1 MGRSMTHAKTALTQA
16 MKRKFIAKRDT
27 FFSRIADQGIA
38 LTYDDVRLTT
48 GYSSTLPDN
57 INIASRF
64 SKNVDLKMP
73 IVSAAMDTVTE
84 AEMAIEIAKLG
95 GIGVIHKNFSAQ
107 EQAAQVAKVKY
118 HLNGLIEKPICF
130 DENISIAEILAY
142 RKERGFRFHSFLIT
156 DNMGR
161 LVGILTKND
170 FDFCEDLSLKA
181 KQVMSRNVIAG
192 GAAVG
197 LREAYRMMLESKKKA
212 LPLKDKDGK
221 VAGLYTF
228 SDVKRILSG
237 DAKTYNLDKN
247 GHLRVAAAVG
257 VYDDAYERVEQLV
270 SEKID
275 LVIID
280 TAHGDSKGV
289 LETLKV
295 LKKKYD
301 VDVVVGNISEPESA
315 ERLCRAGADGLKIGQ
330 GPGSIC
336 TTRIIAGIGKPQVSA
351 IYQCAKV
358 AGKFGVPVC
367 ADGGLKFSGDIP
379 IAIGAGAH
387 SVMMGNMLAGT
398 KESPGEFRFHQG
410 VQYKVY
416 RGMGSLGAMES
427 NKGSRERYNQ
437 GKNDLVPEGMEGMVP
452 YKGPLKEVIHQYV
465 GGLRRGMG
473 YVGAG
478 NIEELRTIAQFVRI
492 TEAGK
497 AESHP
502 HDIIITREAPNYQKQ
517 L

>member
-1 MGRSMTHAKTALTQA
+1 LPDKVNVESK
-16 MKRKFIAKRDT
+16 
-27 FFSRIADQGIA
+27 FSRNVGLKIPIA
-38 LTYDDVRLTT
+38 
-48 GYSSTLPDN
+48 
-57 INIASRF
+57 
-64 SKNVDLKMP
+64 
-73 IVSAAMDTVTE
+73 SAAMDTVTE
-84 AEMAIEIAKLG
+84 AEMAIAVAKLG

-107 EQAAQVAKVKY
+107 EQASQVAKVKF

-130 DENISIAEILAY
+130 DENTSIGEILASK
-142 RKERGFRFHSFLIT
+142 KEREFNFHSFLLT
-156 DNMGR
+156 DSKHR
-161 LVGILTKND
+161 LAGLLTKND
-170 FDFCEDLSLKA
+170 FDFCEDHSLKA
-181 KQVMSRNVIAG
+181 KQIMTRKLITG
-192 GAAVG
+192 DPKIG
-197 LREAYRMMLESKKKA
+197 LREAYKIMKESKKKV
-212 LPLKDKDGK
+212 LPLIDRNGK
-221 VAGLYTF
+221 IMGLYTF
-228 SDVKRILSG
+228 SDVKRILFG
-237 DAKTYNLDKN
+237 DSKAFNVDKN
-247 GHLRVAAAVG
+247 GRLRVAAAVG
-257 VYDDAYERVEQLV
+257 VYDDAFERVEKLIN
-270 SEKID
+270 EKLD

-280 TAHGDSKGV
+280 TAHGDSLGV
-289 LETLKV
+289 IETLKM
-295 LKKKYD
+295 LKKRYD
-301 VDVVVGNISEPESA
+301 IDVMAGNISEPESA

-351 IYQCAKV
+351 IYECAKV
-358 AGKFGVPVC
+358 ASKFGVPVC

-437 GKNDLVPEGMEGMVP
+437 GKSDLVPEGMEGMVP

-473 YVGAG
+473 YIGAE
-478 NIEELRTIAQFVRI
+478 NIEDLRTIAQFARL

-502 HDIIITREAPNYQKQ
+502 HDVIITREAPNYQEKS
-517 L
+517 

>member
-1 MGRSMTHAKTALTQA
+1 MAQSKSVLTQA
-16 MKRKFIAKRDT
+16 AKRKLIAKRDA
-27 FFSRIADQGIA
+27 FFRKISDQGFA

-48 GYSSTLPDN
+48 GYSATLPDN
-57 INIASRF
+57 VNVESKFSRNVGLKIPIA
-64 SKNVDLKMP
+64 
-73 IVSAAMDTVTE
+73 SAAMDTVTE

-95 GIGVIHKNFSAQ
+95 GIGVIHKNFNPA
-107 EQAAQVAKVKY
+107 EQASQVAKVKY

-130 DENISIAEILAY
+130 DQETSIGDILSAKTAKGY
-142 RKERGFRFHSFLIT
+142 AFHSFLIT
-156 DNMGR
+156 DSSHR

-170 FDFCEDLSLKA
+170 FDFCENHSLKA
-181 KQVMSRNVIAG
+181 RQVMTKNVITG
-192 GAAVG
+192 NPGIG
-197 LREAYRMMLESKKKA
+197 LREAYRIMKESKKKV
-212 LPLKDKDGK
+212 LPLRDKDGK
-221 VAGLYTF
+221 ITGLYTF
-228 SDVKRILSG
+228 SDVKRILFGDSKTFNVDKSG
-237 DAKTYNLDKN
+237 R
-247 GHLRVAAAVG
+247 LRVAAAVG
-257 VYDDAYERVEQLV
+257 VYDDALERVEKLV
-270 SEKID
+270 SEKVD

-289 LETLKV
+289 IETLKL
-295 LKKKYD
+295 LKKRYD
-301 VDVVVGNISEPESA
+301 IDIMAGNISEPGSA

-336 TTRIIAGIGKPQVSA
+336 TTRVIAGIGKPQVSA
-351 IYQCAKV
+351 IYECAKV
-358 AGKFGVPVC
+358 ASKFGVPVC

-398 KESPGEFRFHQG
+398 KESPGDFRFHQG

-416 RGMGSLGAMES
+416 RGMGSLSAIES
-427 NKGSRERYNQ
+427 GKGSRERYNQ

-452 YKGPLKEVIHQYV
+452 YKGPLKEVIHQYI

-473 YVGAG
+473 YVGAAT
-478 NIEELRTIAQFVRI
+478 IEELRIIAQFVRM

-502 HDIIITREAPNYQKQ
+502 HDIVITREAPNYQEQ
-517 L
+517 P

>member
-1 MGRSMTHAKTALTQA
+1 MKRSKDILTQDV
-16 MKRKFIAKRDT
+16 KRKLVAQRDAFFRKIAE
-27 FFSRIADQGIA
+27 QGLA

-48 GYSSTLPDN
+48 GYSATLPDH
-57 INIASRF
+57 INVESKFSR
-64 SKNVDLKMP
+64 NVGLKMP

-95 GIGVIHKNFSAQ
+95 GIGIIHKNFNAQ
-107 EQAAQVAKVKY
+107 EQAAQVARVKY
-118 HLNGLIEKPICF
+118 HLNGFIEKPICF
-130 DENISIAEILAY
+130 DENMSIGEILAY
-142 RKERGFRFHSFLIT
+142 KKERAFNFHSFLIIKG
-156 DNMGR
+156 DR
-161 LVGILTKND
+161 HLVGVLTKND
-170 FDFCEDLSLKA
+170 FDFCEDHSLKA
-181 KQVMSRNVIAG
+181 KQVMTKKVITADPG
-192 GAAVG
+192 IG
-197 LREAYRMMLESKKKA
+197 LREAYRTMKESKKKV
-212 LPLKDKDGK
+212 LPLMDKDGK
-221 VAGLYTF
+221 VSGLYTF
-228 SDVKRILSG
+228 SDVKRILFG
-237 DAKTYNLDKN
+237 DSKPYNVDRD
-247 GHLRVAAAVG
+247 GRLRVAAAIG
-257 VYDDAYERVEQLV
+257 VYDDAFERVERLV
-270 SEKID
+270 KEKID
-275 LVIID
+275 LVVID

-289 LETLKV
+289 IETLKA

-301 VDVVVGNISEPESA
+301 IDVLAGNISEPGSA
-315 ERLCRAGADGLKIGQ
+315 ERLCLAGADGLKIGQ

-336 TTRIIAGIGKPQVSA
+336 TTRIVAGIGKPQVSA
-351 IYQCAKV
+351 IYECAKV
-358 AGKFGVPVC
+358 AAKFGVPVC

-452 YKGPLKEVIHQYV
+452 YKGPLKEVVHQYI
-465 GGLRRGMG
+465 GGLKRGMG
-473 YVGAG
+473 YVGAE

-502 HDIIITREAPNYQKQ
+502 HDIIITREAPNYQKMS
-517 L
+517 

>member
-1 MGRSMTHAKTALTQA
+1 MVKIKSALTQSVG
-16 MKRKFIAKRDT
+16 KQLIAKRDA
-27 FFSRIADQGIA
+27 FFKKIGDQGIA

-48 GYSSTLPDN
+48 GYSETLPDN
-57 INIASRF
+57 VLIESKFSRNVGLKIPIA
-64 SKNVDLKMP
+64 
-73 IVSAAMDTVTE
+73 SAAMDTVTE
-84 AEMAIEIAKLG
+84 SEMAIEMAKLG

-107 EQAAQVAKVKY
+107 EQASEVAKVKY

-130 DENISIAEILAY
+130 EENTSVGEILAY
-142 RKERGFRFHSFLIT
+142 RKEREFKFHSFLIT
-156 DNMGR
+156 NSDNR
-161 LVGILTKND
+161 IVGIITKNN
-170 FDFCEDLSLKA
+170 FDFCEDHSLKA
-181 KQVMSRNVIAG
+181 RQIMTRNLITG
-192 GAAVG
+192 KPGTG
-197 LREAYRMMLESKKKA
+197 LQEAYKIMKESQKKV
-212 LPLKDKDGK
+212 LPLVGKDGMI
-221 VAGLYTF
+221 AGLYTF
-228 SDVKRILSG
+228 TDVKRILFG
-237 DAKTYNLDKN
+237 DSKTFNVDKN
-247 GHLRVAAAVG
+247 GRLRVAAAVG
-257 VYDDAYERVEQLV
+257 VYDDAMERVEQLV
-270 SEKID
+270 REKVD

-289 LETLKV
+289 IDTLKL
-295 LKKKYD
+295 LKKRYD
-301 VDVVVGNISEPESA
+301 IDVMAGNISEPESA

-351 IYQCAKV
+351 IYECAKV
-358 AGKFGVPVC
+358 ASKFGVPVC

-398 KESPGEFRFHQG
+398 KESPGDFRFHQG

-427 NKGSRERYNQ
+427 SKGSRERYNQ

-452 YKGPLKEVIHQYV
+452 YKGPLREVLCQYV
-465 GGLRRGMG
+465 GGLKRGMG
-473 YVGAG
+473 YVGVSS
-478 NIEELRTIAQFVRI
+478 IEDLRTAAQFVRI

-502 HDIIITREAPNYQKQ
+502 HDIVITREAPNYQQ
-517 L
+517 QR

>member
-1 MGRSMTHAKTALTQA
+1 MTRSKHGPTQNL
-16 MKRKFIAKRDT
+16 KRKFIAKRDA
-27 FFSRIADQGIA
+27 FFKKISDQGIA
-38 LTYDDVRLTT
+38 LTYDDIRLTT
-48 GYSSTLPDN
+48 GYSETLPDN
-57 INIASRF
+57 INVESRL
-64 SKNVDLKMP
+64 SKNVGLKIP

-118 HLNGLIEKPICF
+118 HLNGLIEKPIYF
-130 DENISIAEILAY
+130 DENTSIGEILACK
-142 RKERGFRFHSFLIT
+142 KEKGFNFHSFLIV
-156 DNMGR
+156 DGNNR

-170 FDFCEDLSLKA
+170 FDFCEDHARKA
-181 KQVMSRNVIAG
+181 KQIMTKNVITG
-192 GAAVG
+192 TPGIG
-197 LREAYRMMLESKKKA
+197 LREAYRIMKESRKKV
-212 LPLKDKDGK
+212 LPLIGRDRRI
-221 VAGLYTF
+221 AGLYTF
-228 SDVKRILSG
+228 SDVKRILFG
-237 DAKTYNLDKN
+237 DSKTFNVDKD
-247 GHLRVAAAVG
+247 GRLRVAAAVG
-257 VYDDAYERVEQLV
+257 VYDDAFERVEKLI
-270 SEKID
+270 SEKVD
-275 LVIID
+275 LVIVD

-289 LETLKV
+289 IETLRQ
-295 LKKKYD
+295 LKKRYD
-301 VDVVVGNISEPESA
+301 IDVMAGNISEPESA
-315 ERLCRAGADGLKIGQ
+315 ERLCRAGADGLKVGQ

-351 IYQCAKV
+351 IYECAKV
-358 AGKFGVPVC
+358 ASKFGVPVC

-416 RGMGSLGAMES
+416 RGMGSLGAMEN

-452 YKGPLKEVIHQYV
+452 YKGPLREVIYQYL

-473 YVGAG
+473 YVGAED
-478 NIEELRTIAQFVRI
+478 IEELRTIAQFVMI

-502 HDIIITREAPNYQKQ
+502 HDIIITREAPNYQERA
-517 L
+517 

>member
-1 MGRSMTHAKTALTQA
+1 MDQSKGILTQDV
-16 MKRKFIAKRDT
+16 KRKLIAKRDG
-27 FFSRIADQGIA
+27 FFRKIGNQGIA

-48 GYSSTLPDN
+48 GYSEVLPDN
-57 INIASRF
+57 INVESKF
-64 SKNVDLKMP
+64 SKNVGLKIP

-95 GIGVIHKNFSAQ
+95 GIGIIHKNLSAQ
-107 EQAAQVAKVKY
+107 EQAAQVARVKY
-118 HLNGLIEKPICF
+118 HLNGFIDKPICF
-130 DENISIAEILAY
+130 EENVSIGEILAY
-142 RKERGFRFHSFLIT
+142 KKEREFNFHSFLII
-156 DNMGR
+156 DSNHH
-161 LVGILTKND
+161 LVGVLTKND
-170 FDFCEDLSLKA
+170 FDFCEDHSLKA
-181 KQVMSRNVIAG
+181 KQVMTKKLITADPG
-192 GAAVG
+192 TG
-197 LREAYRMMLESKKKA
+197 LREAYRLMKEGKKKA
-212 LPLKDKDGK
+212 LPLVDKDGK

-228 SDVKRILSG
+228 SDVKRILFG
-237 DAKTYNLDKN
+237 DSKSFNIDRD
-247 GHLRVAAAVG
+247 GRLRVGAAIG
-257 VYDDAYERVEQLV
+257 VYDDAFERVEKLV
-270 SEKID
+270 SEKVD

-289 LETLKV
+289 LETLKL
-295 LKKKYD
+295 LKKRYD
-301 VDVVVGNISEPESA
+301 IDVLAGNISEPESA
-315 ERLCRAGADGLKIGQ
+315 QRLCRAGADGLKVGQ

-351 IYQCAKV
+351 IYECSKV
-358 AGKFGVPVC
+358 AAKFGVPVC

-452 YKGPLKEVIHQYV
+452 YKGPLREVIHQYI

-517 L
+517 V

>member
-1 MGRSMTHAKTALTQA
+1 MTRSKSFSTPNL
-16 MKRKFIAKRDT
+16 KRELIAKRDA
-27 FFSRIADQGIA
+27 FFKKISDQGIA

-48 GYSSTLPDN
+48 GYSAILPDN
-57 INIASRF
+57 IDVESRF
-64 SKNVDLKMP
+64 SKNVGLKIP

-84 AEMAIEIAKLG
+84 AEMAISIAKLG

-107 EQAAQVAKVKY
+107 EQADQVAKVKY

-130 DENISIAEILAY
+130 DENTSIGEILAY
-142 RKERGFRFHSFLIT
+142 KKEKEFNFHSFLII
-156 DNMGR
+156 DARHR

-170 FDFCEDLSLKA
+170 FDFCEDYALKA
-181 KQVMSRNVIAG
+181 KQIMTKKVITG
-192 GAAVG
+192 NPGVG
-197 LREAYRMMLESKKKA
+197 LREAYRIMKESRKKV
-212 LPLKDKDGK
+212 LPLIDKDGK
-221 VAGLYTF
+221 IAGLYTF
-228 SDVKRILSG
+228 SDVKRVLLG
-237 DAKTYNLDKN
+237 DSKTFNVDKD
-247 GHLRVAAAVG
+247 GRLRVAAAVG
-257 VYDDAYERVEQLV
+257 VYDDAFERVEKLV
-270 SEKID
+270 SEKVD
-275 LVIID
+275 LVIVD

-289 LETLKV
+289 IETLKL
-295 LKKKYD
+295 LKKRYD
-301 VDVVVGNISEPESA
+301 IDVMAGNISEPESA
-315 ERLCRAGADGLKIGQ
+315 QRLCRAGADGLKVGQ

-351 IYQCAKV
+351 IYECAKV
-358 AGKFGVPVC
+358 AAKFGVPVC

-452 YKGPLKEVIHQYV
+452 YKGPLKEVVYQYL

-473 YVGAG
+473 YVGAE

-502 HDIIITREAPNYQKQ
+502 HDIVITREAPNYQEQ
-517 L
+517 P

>member
-1 MGRSMTHAKTALTQA
+1 MTKDTIKKL
-16 MKRKFIAKRDT
+16 IAKRDA
-27 FFSRIADQGIA
+27 FFKKISGQGIA

-48 GYSSTLPDN
+48 GYSAILPDN
-57 INIASRF
+57 IDVASKFSRNVGLKIPIA
-64 SKNVDLKMP
+64 
-73 IVSAAMDTVTE
+73 SAAMDTVTE
-84 AEMAIEIAKLG
+84 AGMAIEIAKLG
-95 GIGVIHKNFSAQ
+95 GIGVIHKNFTVQ

-130 DENISIAEILAY
+130 DENTSIGEILTY
-142 RKERGFRFHSFLIT
+142 RKEREFDFHSFPII
-156 DNMGR
+156 DSRHR
-161 LVGILTKND
+161 LAGILTKND

-181 KQVMSRNVIAG
+181 KQIMTKKVIT
-192 GAAVG
+192 AVPGTG
-197 LREAYRMMLESKKKA
+197 LREAYRIMKESRKKV
-212 LPLKDKDGK
+212 LPLIDKEGK

-228 SDVKRILSG
+228 SDVKRILFG
-237 DAKTYNLDKN
+237 DSKTFNVDRD
-247 GHLRVAAAVG
+247 GRLRVAAAVG
-257 VYDDAYERVEQLV
+257 VYDDALERVEQLI
-270 SEKID
+270 SEKVD

-289 LETLKV
+289 VETLKL
-295 LKKKYD
+295 LKKRYD
-301 VDVVVGNISEPESA
+301 IDVLAGNISEPESA
-315 ERLCRAGADGLKIGQ
+315 ERLCRAGADGLKVGQ

-336 TTRIIAGIGKPQVSA
+336 TTRIVAGIGKPQVSA
-351 IYQCAKV
+351 IYECAKV
-358 AGKFGVPVC
+358 ASKFGVPVC
-367 ADGGLKFSGDIP
+367 ADGGLRFSGDIP

-452 YKGPLKEVIHQYV
+452 YKGPLKEVIHQYI

-473 YVGAG
+473 YVGAED
-478 NIEELRTIAQFVRI
+478 IEALRAIAQFVRI

-502 HDIIITREAPNYQKQ
+502 HDIIITREAPNYQEQ
-517 L
+517 P

>member
-1 MGRSMTHAKTALTQA
+1 MKQSKSVLTQES
-16 MKRKFIAKRDT
+16 KRKLIAKRDA
-27 FFSRIADQGIA
+27 FFRKVSDQGIA

-48 GYSSTLPDN
+48 GYSAIMPDN
-57 INIASRF
+57 INIESKF
-64 SKNVDLKMP
+64 SKNVGLKMP

-84 AEMAIEIAKLG
+84 AEMAIEIAKIG
-95 GIGVIHKNFSAQ
+95 GIGVIHKNFTAE
-107 EQAAQVAKVKY
+107 EQVAQVAKVKY

-130 DENISIAEILAY
+130 NENDTIKDILEN

-156 DNMGR
+156 DSQQR
-161 LVGILTKND
+161 LVGIMTKND

-181 KQVMSRNVIAG
+181 SQVMSRNVITG
-192 GAAVG
+192 NSGVG
-197 LREAYRMMLESKKKA
+197 LREAHRIMQESKKKA
-212 LPLKDKDGK
+212 LPLIDKDGK

-237 DAKTYNLDKN
+237 DSKTFNLDKN

-257 VYDDAYERVEQLV
+257 VYDDAFERVEQLI

-289 LETLKV
+289 LETLKA

-301 VDVVVGNISEPESA
+301 IDVLVGNISEPESA

-351 IYQCAKV
+351 IYECAKV
-358 AGKFGVPVC
+358 AAKFGVPVC
-367 ADGGLKFSGDIP
+367 ADGGLKYSGDIP

-452 YKGPLKEVIHQYV
+452 YKGPLREVIHQYI

>member
-1 MGRSMTHAKTALTQA
+1 MTQSKSLLTKSIKQ
-16 MKRKFIAKRDT
+16 KLTAKRDL
-27 FFSRIADQGIA
+27 FFKKIGDQGIA

-48 GYSSTLPDN
+48 GYSAVMPDG
-57 INIASRF
+57 INIESKF
-64 SKNVDLKMP
+64 SKNVGLKIP

-130 DENISIAEILAY
+130 DENISIGEILAC
-142 RKERGFRFHSFLIT
+142 RKEKEFSFHSFLII
-156 DNMGR
+156 DKEHR
-161 LVGILTKND
+161 LAGILTKND

-181 KQVMSRNVIAG
+181 KQVMTKGVITG
-192 GAAVG
+192 HPGVG
-197 LREAYRMMLESKKKA
+197 LREAYRVMKESKKKA
-212 LPLKDKDGK
+212 IPLVDKDGK

-237 DAKTYNLDKN
+237 DSKSFNVDKN
-247 GHLRVAAAVG
+247 GRLRVAAAVG
-257 VYDDAYERVEQLV
+257 VYDDAFERVEKLV

-275 LVIID
+275 LVVID

-289 LETLKV
+289 VETLKA
-295 LKKKYD
+295 LKKRYD
-301 VDVVVGNISEPESA
+301 VDVLVGNISEPESA

-351 IYQCAKV
+351 IYECAKV
-358 AGKFGVPVC
+358 AEKFGVPVC
-367 ADGGLKFSGDIP
+367 ADGGLKYSGDIP
-379 IAIGAGAH
+379 IAIGAGAC

-416 RGMGSLGAMES
+416 RGMGSLGAMER

-452 YKGPLKEVIHQYV
+452 YKGPLKEVVCQYI

-473 YVGAG
+473 YVGAE
-478 NIEELRTIAQFVRI
+478 NIEDLRSIAQFVRI

-502 HDIIITREAPNYQKQ
+502 HDIVITREAPNYRERV
-517 L
+517 

>member
-1 MGRSMTHAKTALTQA
+1 MKQSKDVLTQEA
-16 MKRKFIAKRDT
+16 RRKLAAKRDA
-27 FFSRIADQGIA
+27 FFKRIGDQGIA
-38 LTYDDVRLTT
+38 LTYGDVRLTT
-48 GYSSTLPDN
+48 GYSAMLPDN
-57 INIASRF
+57 VSIESKF
-64 SKNVDLKMP
+64 SKNVGLKIP
-73 IVSAAMDTVTE
+73 IASAAMDTVTE

-95 GIGVIHKNFSAQ
+95 GIGVIHKNFTVQ
-107 EQAAQVAKVKY
+107 EQASQVAKVKF

-130 DENISIAEILAY
+130 DQETPIGEILD
-142 RKERGFRFHSFLIT
+142 RKQERAFNFHSFPIV
-156 DNMGR
+156 DGEHR

-170 FDFCEDLSLKA
+170 FDFCEDHSLKA
-181 KQVMSRNVIAG
+181 RQVMTRNVIS
-192 GAAVG
+192 GAPGIG
-197 LREAYRMMLESKKKA
+197 LREAYRIMRESKKKV
-212 LPLKDKDGK
+212 LPLIGKDGRI
-221 VAGLYTF
+221 AGLYTF
-228 SDVKRILSG
+228 SDVKRILFGDSKTFNVDASG
-237 DAKTYNLDKN
+237 R
-247 GHLRVAAAVG
+247 LRVAAAVG
-257 VYDDAYERVEQLV
+257 VYDDAFERVEKLI

-289 LETLKV
+289 VETLKI

-301 VDVVVGNISEPESA
+301 IDIVAGNISEPESA

-351 IYQCAKV
+351 IYECAKV
-358 AGKFGVPVC
+358 ASKFGVPVC
-367 ADGGLKFSGDIP
+367 ADGGLKYSGDIP

-427 NKGSRERYNQ
+427 HKGSRERYNQ

-452 YKGPLKEVIHQYV
+452 YKGPLKEVIVQYI

-473 YVGAG
+473 YVGAST
-478 NIEELRTIAQFVRI
+478 IEELRAIAQFVRI

-502 HDIIITREAPNYQKQ
+502 HDIVITREAPNYQEKP
-517 L
+517 

>member
-1 MGRSMTHAKTALTQA
+1 MKQSKGILTQDI
-16 MKRKFIAKRDT
+16 KRKLVARRDV
-27 FFSRIADQGIA
+27 FFRRVHDQGIA

-48 GYSSTLPDN
+48 GYSSILPDN
-57 INIASRF
+57 IDIGSMF
-64 SKNVDLKMP
+64 SKNVGLKMP

-95 GIGVIHKNFSAQ
+95 GIGVIHKNFTPQ
-107 EQAAQVAKVKY
+107 EQAAQIAKVKY
-118 HLNGLIEKPICF
+118 HLNGFIEKPICF
-130 DENISIAEILAY
+130 DENVSIGDILAH

-156 DNMGR
+156 DSAQR

-181 KQVMSRNVIAG
+181 KQVMSCNVITG
-192 GAAVG
+192 NSGVG
-197 LREAYRMMLESKKKA
+197 LREAHRIMREKKKKA
-212 LPLKDKDGK
+212 LPLVDKDGK

-237 DAKTYNLDKN
+237 DSKTFNLDKD

-257 VYDDAYERVEQLV
+257 VYDDAFERVEQLAG
-270 SEKID
+270 EKVD
-275 LVIID
+275 LVVID
-280 TAHGDSKGV
+280 TAHGDSRGV
-289 LETLKV
+289 LETLKA

-301 VDVVVGNISEPESA
+301 IDVVVGNISEPESA
-315 ERLCRAGADGLKIGQ
+315 ERLCRAGADGLKVGQ

-351 IYQCAKV
+351 IYECARV
-358 AGKFGVPVC
+358 ASKFGVPVC
-367 ADGGLKFSGDIP
+367 ADGGLKYSGDIP

-387 SVMMGNMLAGT
+387 AVMMGNMLAGT

-478 NIEELRTIAQFVRI
+478 NIEALRTIAQFVRI

-502 HDIIITREAPNYQKQ
+502 HDIVITREAPNYQKQ
-517 L
+517 S

>member
-1 MGRSMTHAKTALTQA
+1 MTQSKSLLTKSFKQKLA
-16 MKRKFIAKRDT
+16 AKRDL
-27 FFSRIADQGIA
+27 FFKKISNQGIA

-48 GYSSTLPDN
+48 GYAAVLPDG
-57 INIASRF
+57 INIESKF
-64 SKNVDLKMP
+64 SKNVGLKIP
-73 IVSAAMDTVTE
+73 IASAAMDTVTE

-95 GIGVIHKNFSAQ
+95 GIGVIHKNFTAQ
-107 EQAAQVAKVKY
+107 DQAIQVAKVKY

-130 DENISIAEILAY
+130 DENISIGEILVH
-142 RKERGFRFHSFLIT
+142 RKERGFNFHSFLVT
-156 DNMGR
+156 DSHHG

-181 KQVMSRNVIAG
+181 KQVMTKNVITG
-192 GAAVG
+192 NPGIG
-197 LREAYRMMLESKKKA
+197 LREAYRIMKENKKKA
-212 LPLKDKDGK
+212 IPLIDKDGK

-237 DAKTYNLDKN
+237 DSKSFNVDKN
-247 GHLRVAAAVG
+247 GRLRVAAAIG
-257 VYDDAYERVEQLV
+257 VYDDAFERVEKLV
-270 SEKID
+270 AEKID

-289 LETLKV
+289 IETLKV
-295 LKKKYD
+295 LKKRYD
-301 VDVVVGNISEPESA
+301 IDVVVGNISEPESA

-351 IYQCAKV
+351 IYECAKV
-358 AGKFGVPVC
+358 AAKFGVPVC

-452 YKGPLKEVIHQYV
+452 YKGPLKEVLYQYI

-473 YVGAG
+473 YVGAE
-478 NIEELRTIAQFVRI
+478 NIEDLRSIAQFVRI

-502 HDIIITREAPNYQKQ
+502 HDIVITREAPNYRERV
-517 L
+517 

>member
-1 MGRSMTHAKTALTQA
+1 MAQSKNGFTQDA
-16 MKRKFIAKRDT
+16 KRKLIAKRNA
-27 FFSRIADQGIA
+27 FFNKISDQGIA

-48 GYSSTLPDN
+48 GYSATLPDN
-57 INIASRF
+57 VNIESKFSR
-64 SKNVDLKMP
+64 NVGLKIP
-73 IVSAAMDTVTE
+73 IASAAMDTVTE

-95 GIGVIHKNFSAQ
+95 GIGVIHKNLNAQ
-107 EQAAQVAKVKY
+107 EQASQVAKVKF

-130 DENISIAEILAY
+130 DENISIGEILAY
-142 RKERGFRFHSFLIT
+142 KKEREFNFHSFLIV
-156 DNMGR
+156 DSKQR

-170 FDFCEDLSLKA
+170 FDFCEDHSLKA
-181 KQVMSRNVIAG
+181 KQIMTKNVITG
-192 GAAVG
+192 NPGIG
-197 LREAYRMMLESKKKA
+197 LHEAYRTMKESKKKV
-212 LPLKDKDGK
+212 LPLVDKDRK
-221 VAGLYTF
+221 IVGLYTF
-228 SDVKRILSG
+228 SDVKRIAFG
-237 DAKTYNLDKN
+237 DSKIFNVDKN
-247 GHLRVAAAVG
+247 GRLRVAAAVG
-257 VYDDAYERVEQLV
+257 VYDDAFERVAKLI

-289 LETLKV
+289 IETLKS
-295 LKKKYD
+295 LKKRYD
-301 VDVVVGNISEPESA
+301 LDVLVGNISEPESA
-315 ERLCRAGADGLKIGQ
+315 ERLCRAGADGLKVGQ

-336 TTRIIAGIGKPQVSA
+336 TTRVIAGIGKPQVSA
-351 IYQCAKV
+351 IYECVKV
-358 AGKFGVPVC
+358 AAKFGVPVC

-452 YKGPLKEVIHQYV
+452 YKGPLREVISQYV

-473 YVGAG
+473 YVGAET
-478 NIEELRTIAQFVRI
+478 IEELRTKAQFVRI

-502 HDIIITREAPNYQKQ
+502 HDIIITREAPNYQAQ
-517 L
+517 P

>member
-1 MGRSMTHAKTALTQA
+1 MTQDA
-16 MKRKFIAKRDT
+16 KRKLVAKRDA
-27 FFSRIADQGIA
+27 FFKKIGDQGIA

-48 GYSSTLPDN
+48 GYSATLPDN
-57 INIASRF
+57 INIESKFSR
-64 SKNVDLKMP
+64 NVGLKTP
-73 IVSAAMDTVTE
+73 IASAAMDTVTE

-95 GIGVIHKNFSAQ
+95 GIGVIHKNFTSQ
-107 EQAAQVAKVKY
+107 EQANQVAKVKF

-130 DENISIAEILAY
+130 DENTTIGEILA
-142 RKERGFRFHSFLIT
+142 RKKERAFNFHSFPIL
-156 DNMGR
+156 DGEHR
-161 LVGILTKND
+161 LVGIVTKND
-170 FDFCEDLSLKA
+170 FDFCEDRSLKV
-181 KQVMSRNVIAG
+181 KDIMTRDVIS
-192 GAAVG
+192 GAPGIG
-197 LREAYRMMLESKKKA
+197 LREAYQIMKERKKKV
-212 LPLKDKDGK
+212 LPLVDKTRK

-228 SDVKRILSG
+228 IDVQRILFG
-237 DAKTYNLDKN
+237 DSKTFNVDRN
-247 GHLRVAAAVG
+247 GRLRVAAAIG
-257 VYDDAYERVEQLV
+257 VYDDAFERVEKLLNEQ
-270 SEKID
+270 ID

-289 LETLKV
+289 IETLKQI
-295 LKKKYD
+295 KKQYD
-301 VDVVVGNISEPESA
+301 IDVIAGNISEPESA
-315 ERLCRAGADGLKIGQ
+315 ERLCRAGADGLKVGQ

-351 IYQCAKV
+351 IYECARV
-358 AGKFGVPVC
+358 ASRYGVPVC

-379 IAIGAGAH
+379 VAIGAGAH

-410 VQYKVY
+410 MQYKVY
-416 RGMGSLGAMES
+416 RGMGSLGAMEAH
-427 NKGSRERYNQ
+427 KGSRERYNQ

-452 YKGPLKEVIHQYV
+452 YKGPLKEVIYQYI

-473 YVGAG
+473 YVGAES
-478 NIEELRTIAQFVRI
+478 IEELRTIAQFVRI

-502 HDIIITREAPNYQKQ
+502 HDIIITREAPNYQEK

>member
-1 MGRSMTHAKTALTQA
+1 MTQSKSLLTKSTKQ
-16 MKRKFIAKRDT
+16 RLTAKRAS
-27 FFSRIADQGIA
+27 FFKNISDQGIA

-48 GYSSTLPDN
+48 GYAAVLPDN
-57 INIASRF
+57 ISIESRF
-64 SKNVDLKMP
+64 SKNVGLKLP

-95 GIGVIHKNFSAQ
+95 GIGVIHKNFSAE
-107 EQAAQVAKVKY
+107 EQVAQVAKVKY

-130 DENISIAEILAY
+130 DENISIGDILAY
-142 RKERGFRFHSFLIT
+142 RKERGFRFHSFLII
-156 DNMGR
+156 DSAQR

-170 FDFCEDLSLKA
+170 FDFCEDLSLRA
-181 KQVMSRNVIAG
+181 KQVMSRNVITG
-192 GAAVG
+192 NSGVG
-197 LREAYRMMLESKKKA
+197 LREAYKIMQESKKKA
-212 LPLKDKDGK
+212 LPLMDKDGK

-237 DAKTYNLDKN
+237 DSKAFNLDKN

-257 VYDDAYERVEQLV
+257 VYDDAFERVAQLV

-351 IYQCAKV
+351 IYECSKV
-358 AGKFGVPVC
+358 AAKFGVPVC
-367 ADGGLKFSGDIP
+367 ADGGLKYSGDIP

-416 RGMGSLGAMES
+416 RGMGSLGAMER

-437 GKNDLVPEGMEGMVP
+437 GKDDLVPEGMEGMVP
-452 YKGPLKEVIHQYV
+452 YKGPLKEVIHQYI
-465 GGLRRGMG
+465 GGLKRGMG
-473 YVGAG
+473 YVGAA
-478 NIEELRTIAQFVRI
+478 NIEELRMIAQFVRI

-502 HDIIITREAPNYQKQ
+502 HDIVITREAPNYRERV
-517 L
+517 

>member
-1 MGRSMTHAKTALTQA
+1 MRQE
-16 MKRKFIAKRDT
+16 KRKFVAKRDA
-27 FFSRIADQGIA
+27 FFKKISDQGIA

-48 GYSSTLPDN
+48 GYSATLPDSVN
-57 INIASRF
+57 VESKFSR
-64 SKNVDLKMP
+64 NVGLKIP
-73 IVSAAMDTVTE
+73 VVSAAMDTVTE

-107 EQAAQVAKVKY
+107 EQASQVAKVKF

-130 DENISIAEILAY
+130 DENVLIGEILAY
-142 RKERGFRFHSFLIT
+142 KKERDFTFHSFLIT
-156 DNMGR
+156 DSKNR

-170 FDFCEDLSLKA
+170 FDFCEDHSLSA
-181 KQVMSRNVIAG
+181 KQIMTKKVIAG
-192 GAAVG
+192 NPGIG
-197 LREAYRMMLESKKKA
+197 LREAYRVMKESKKKV
-212 LPLKDKDGK
+212 LPLIDKDGK
-221 VAGLYTF
+221 IVGLYTF
-228 SDVKRILSG
+228 SDVKRILFGDSKSFNVDKSG
-237 DAKTYNLDKN
+237 R
-247 GHLRVAAAVG
+247 LRVAAAVG
-257 VYDDAYERVEQLV
+257 VYDDALERVEKLI

-275 LVIID
+275 LVVID

-289 LETLKV
+289 IDTLKL
-295 LKKKYD
+295 LKKQYD
-301 VDVVVGNISEPESA
+301 IDVLVGNISEPESA
-315 ERLCRAGADGLKIGQ
+315 QRLCRAGADGLKVGQ

-336 TTRIIAGIGKPQVSA
+336 TTRVIAGIGKPQVSA
-351 IYQCAKV
+351 IYECAKV
-358 AGKFGVPVC
+358 ASKFGVPVC

-437 GKNDLVPEGMEGMVP
+437 GKSDLVPEGMEGMVP
-452 YKGPLKEVIHQYV
+452 YKGPLKEVISQYV

-473 YVGAG
+473 YVGAK

-492 TEAGK
+492 TESGK

-502 HDIIITREAPNYQKQ
+502 HDIIITREAPNYQERP
-517 L
+517 

>member
-1 MGRSMTHAKTALTQA
+1 MKKSNDFLTQDA
-16 MKRKFIAKRDT
+16 KRKLAAKRDA
-27 FFSRIADQGIA
+27 FFKKISNQGMA
-38 LTYDDVRLTT
+38 LTYDDVRLST
-48 GYSSTLPDN
+48 GYSATLPDN
-57 INIASRF
+57 VTIESKFSRNVGLKIPIA
-64 SKNVDLKMP
+64 
-73 IVSAAMDTVTE
+73 SAAMDTVTE

-107 EQAAQVAKVKY
+107 DQASQVAKVKF

-130 DENISIAEILAY
+130 DEHITIGEILA
-142 RKERGFRFHSFLIT
+142 RKEERAFNFHSFLLH
-156 DNMGR
+156 DSAHR
-161 LVGILTKND
+161 LVGLLTKND
-170 FDFCEDLSLKA
+170 FDFCEDRSLKA
-181 KQVMSRNVIAG
+181 KQIMTKNVITG
-192 GAAVG
+192 TPGTG
-197 LREAYRMMLESKKKA
+197 LREAYRIMKESKKKV
-212 LPLKDKDGK
+212 LPLVDKDGK
-221 VAGLYTF
+221 VVGLYTF
-228 SDVKRILSG
+228 SDVKRILFGDSKTFNVDQSG
-237 DAKTYNLDKN
+237 R
-247 GHLRVAAAVG
+247 LRVAAAVG
-257 VYDDAYERVEQLV
+257 VYDDAFERVEKLI

-280 TAHGDSKGV
+280 TAHGDSAGV
-289 LETLKV
+289 IETLKQI
-295 LKKKYD
+295 KKKYD
-301 VDVVVGNISEPESA
+301 IDVVAGNISEPESA

-336 TTRIIAGIGKPQVSA
+336 TTRVIAGIGKPQVSA
-351 IYQCAKV
+351 IYECAKV
-358 AGKFGVPVC
+358 ASKFGVPVC

-427 NKGSRERYNQ
+427 HKGSRERYNQ

-452 YKGPLKEVIHQYV
+452 YKGPLREVIYQYI

-478 NIEELRTIAQFVRI
+478 NIEDLRMIAQFVRL

-502 HDIIITREAPNYQKQ
+502 HDIIITREAPNYQDK

>member
-1 MGRSMTHAKTALTQA
+1 MTQLKSLLTKSIKQ
-16 MKRKFIAKRDT
+16 KLTVKQDS
-27 FFSRIADQGIA
+27 FFKKISDQGIA

-48 GYSSTLPDN
+48 GYSAVLPDS
-57 INIASRF
+57 INIESKF
-64 SKNVDLKMP
+64 SKNVGLKIP
-73 IVSAAMDTVTE
+73 IASAAMDTVTE

-95 GIGVIHKNFSAQ
+95 GIGVIHKNFSPQ

-130 DENISIAEILAY
+130 DENVSIGEILAY
-142 RKERGFRFHSFLIT
+142 RKEKEFSFHSFLIT
-156 DNMGR
+156 DKNYR

-170 FDFCEDLSLKA
+170 FDFCEDFSLKA
-181 KQVMSRNVIAG
+181 KQVMTKSVITG
-192 GAAVG
+192 NPSIG
-197 LREAYRMMLESKKKA
+197 LREAYRVMKESKKKA
-212 LPLKDKDGK
+212 IPLVDKDGK

-237 DAKTYNLDKN
+237 DSKSFNVDKN
-247 GHLRVAAAVG
+247 GRLRVAAAVG
-257 VYDDAYERVEQLV
+257 VYDDAFERVESLV
-270 SEKID
+270 AEKID

-289 LETLKV
+289 METLKV
-295 LKKKYD
+295 LKKRYE

-351 IYQCAKV
+351 IYECAKV
-358 AGKFGVPVC
+358 ASKFGVPVC
-367 ADGGLKFSGDIP
+367 ADGGLKYSGDIP

-416 RGMGSLGAMES
+416 RGMGSLGAMERY
-427 NKGSRERYNQ
+427 KGSRERYNQ

-452 YKGPLKEVIHQYV
+452 YKGPLKEVICQYI

-473 YVGAG
+473 YVGAE
-478 NIEELRTIAQFVRI
+478 NIEDLRAIAQFVRI

-502 HDIIITREAPNYQKQ
+502 HDIVITREAPNYRERV
-517 L
+517 

>member
-1 MGRSMTHAKTALTQA
+1 LPDQVNVESK
-16 MKRKFIAKRDT
+16 
-27 FFSRIADQGIA
+27 FSR
-38 LTYDDVRLTT
+38 
-48 GYSSTLPDN
+48 
-57 INIASRF
+57 
-64 SKNVDLKMP
+64 NVGLKIP

-95 GIGVIHKNFSAQ
+95 GIGVIHKNFSVQ
-107 EQAAQVAKVKY
+107 EQASQVAKVKF

-130 DENISIAEILAY
+130 DENISMGEILAY
-142 RKERGFRFHSFLIT
+142 KKEREFNFHSFPIT
-156 DNMGR
+156 NNSGR

-170 FDFCEDLSLKA
+170 FDFCEDRSLKA
-181 KQVMSRNVIAG
+181 KLIMTKKVITG
-192 GAAVG
+192 EPGIG
-197 LREAYRMMLESKKKA
+197 LREAYRIMSESKKKV
-212 LPLKDKDGK
+212 LPLVDKDRK
-221 VAGLYTF
+221 VVGLYTF
-228 SDVKRILSG
+228 SDVKRVLFGDSKAFNVDKSG
-237 DAKTYNLDKN
+237 R
-247 GHLRVAAAVG
+247 LRVAAAVG
-257 VYDDAYERVEQLV
+257 VYDDAFERVEKLID
-270 SEKID
+270 EKLD

-289 LETLKV
+289 IETLKA

-301 VDVVVGNISEPESA
+301 IDVLAGNISEPESA
-315 ERLCRAGADGLKIGQ
+315 ERLCRAGADGLKVGQ

-351 IYQCAKV
+351 IYECAKV
-358 AGKFGVPVC
+358 ASKFGVPVC

-427 NKGSRERYNQ
+427 NQGSRERYNQ
-437 GKNDLVPEGMEGMVP
+437 GKSDLVPEGMEGMVP
-452 YKGPLKEVIHQYV
+452 YKGPLKEIIHQYV

-473 YVGAG
+473 YIGAET
-478 NIEELRTIAQFVRI
+478 IEDLRTIAQFARL
-492 TEAGK
+492 TEAGR

-502 HDIIITREAPNYQKQ
+502 HNVIITREAPNYQEKP
-517 L
+517 

>member
-1 MGRSMTHAKTALTQA
+1 
-16 MKRKFIAKRDT
+16 MKRSKDSNTQSKQKLLKKRDA
-27 FFSRIADQGIA
+27 FFKKVSDQGIA
-38 LTYDDVRLTT
+38 LTYDDVRLTA
-48 GYSSTLPDN
+48 GYSSMLPDD
-57 INIASRF
+57 INVESRF
-64 SKNVDLKMP
+64 SKNVGLKIP
-73 IVSAAMDTVTE
+73 IVSAAMDTVTK

-107 EQAAQVAKVKY
+107 EQASQVAKVKF

-130 DENISIAEILAY
+130 DENTSIGEILAHK
-142 RKERGFRFHSFLIT
+142 KEKDFAFHSFPII
-156 DNMGR
+156 NSKQC

-170 FDFCEDLSLKA
+170 FDFCVDHSLKA
-181 KQVMSRNVIAG
+181 KQIMTKQVITG
-192 GAAVG
+192 TPGMG
-197 LREAYRMMLESKKKA
+197 LREAYRIMEENKKKVI
-212 LPLKDKDGK
+212 PLVDKDGK
-221 VAGLYTF
+221 IAGLYTF
-228 SDVKRILSG
+228 SDVKRILFGDSKTFNVDESG
-237 DAKTYNLDKN
+237 R
-247 GHLRVAAAVG
+247 LRVAAAVG
-257 VYDDAYERVEQLV
+257 VYDDAFERVEKLIN
-270 SEKID
+270 EKID

-289 LETLKV
+289 IETLKA
-295 LKKKYD
+295 LKKKYNID
-301 VDVVVGNISEPESA
+301 ILAGNISEPESA
-315 ERLCRAGADGLKIGQ
+315 ERLCRAGADGLKVGQ

-351 IYQCAKV
+351 IYECAKV
-358 AGKFGVPVC
+358 ASKFGVPVC

-452 YKGPLKEVIHQYV
+452 YKGPLKEVLYQYI
-465 GGLRRGMG
+465 GGLKRGMG
-473 YVGAG
+473 YVGAE
-478 NIEELRTIAQFVRI
+478 NIEDLRTIAQFVRI

-502 HDIIITREAPNYQKQ
+502 HDIIITREAPNYQERP
-517 L
+517 

>member
-1 MGRSMTHAKTALTQA
+1 MTQNESPSGKSRD
-16 MKRKFIAKRDT
+16 KRRLVAKRDG
-27 FFSRIADQGIA
+27 FFSKIGNQGIA

-48 GYSSTLPDN
+48 GYASILPDN
-57 INIASRF
+57 INIESKF
-64 SKNVDLKMP
+64 SKNVGLKIP

-84 AEMAIEIAKLG
+84 AQMAIEIAKLG
-95 GIGVIHKNFSAQ
+95 GIGVIHKNFSSQ

-130 DENISIAEILAY
+130 DENTSIGEILAS
-142 RKERGFRFHSFLIT
+142 RQEKDFGFHSFLII
-156 DNMGR
+156 DKDHR
-161 LVGILTKND
+161 LTGILTKND
-170 FDFCEDLSLKA
+170 FDFCEDFSLRA
-181 KQVMSRNVIAG
+181 KQVMTKRVITASPG
-192 GAAVG
+192 IG
-197 LREAYRMMLESKKKA
+197 LREAYRVMKENKKKA
-212 LPLKDKDGK
+212 IPLVNNAGK

-237 DAKTYNLDKN
+237 DSKSFNVDKN
-247 GHLRVAAAVG
+247 GRLRVAAAIG
-257 VYDDAYERVEQLV
+257 VYDDAFERVEKLV
-270 SEKID
+270 REKID

-289 LETLKV
+289 IETLKII
-295 LKKKYD
+295 KKHYD
-301 VDVVVGNISEPESA
+301 VDVLAGNISEPESA

-351 IYQCAKV
+351 IYECSKV
-358 AGKFGVPVC
+358 ASKFGVPVC

-437 GKNDLVPEGMEGMVP
+437 GKDDLVPEGMEGMVP
-452 YKGPLKEVIHQYV
+452 YKGPLKEVIHQYI
-465 GGLRRGMG
+465 GGLKRGMG

-478 NIEELRTIAQFVRI
+478 TIEDLRTIAQFVRI

-502 HDIIITREAPNYQKQ
+502 HDIVITREAPNYQKQ
-517 L
+517 Q

>member
-1 MGRSMTHAKTALTQA
+1 MTQSKSVITPSI
-16 MKRKFIAKRDT
+16 KRKLIAKRDA
-27 FFSRIADQGIA
+27 FFSNVSDQGIA

-48 GYSSTLPDN
+48 GYSATLPDH
-57 INIASRF
+57 INVESKFSR
-64 SKNVDLKMP
+64 NVGLKMP

-84 AEMAIEIAKLG
+84 AEMAIAIAKLG
-95 GIGVIHKNFSAQ
+95 GIGVIHKNFTAQ
-107 EQAAQVAKVKY
+107 EQVDQVAKVKY
-118 HLNGLIEKPICF
+118 HLNGCIEKPICF
-130 DENISIAEILAY
+130 DENVPIGEILAH
-142 RKERGFRFHSFLIT
+142 RKERGFNFHSFLVT
-156 DNMGR
+156 DSR
-161 LVGILTKND
+161 HHLVGILTKND
-170 FDFCEDLSLKA
+170 FDFCEDHSLKA
-181 KQVMSRNVIAG
+181 RQVMTKNVITG
-192 GAAVG
+192 HPGIG
-197 LREAYRMMLESKKKA
+197 LREAYRIMKESKKKA
-212 LPLKDKDGK
+212 IPLVDKDGK

-237 DAKTYNLDKN
+237 DSKSFNVDKN
-247 GHLRVAAAVG
+247 GRLRVAAAIG
-257 VYDDAYERVEQLV
+257 VYDDAYERVEKLV
-270 SEKID
+270 AEKID

-289 LETLKV
+289 IETLKV
-295 LKKKYD
+295 LKKRFD
-301 VDVVVGNISEPESA
+301 IDVVVGNISEPESA

-351 IYQCAKV
+351 IYECAKV
-358 AGKFGVPVC
+358 ASKFGVPVC

-452 YKGPLKEVIHQYV
+452 YKGPLKEVLYQYI
-465 GGLRRGMG
+465 GGLKRGMG

-502 HDIIITREAPNYQKQ
+502 HDIVITREAPNYRGNA
-517 L
+517 

>member
-1 MGRSMTHAKTALTQA
+1 LQSS
-16 MKRKFIAKRDT
+16 RKAFAAKRDA
-27 FFSRIADQGIA
+27 FFKKISDQGFA

-48 GYSSTLPDN
+48 GYSGVLPDDVSVE
-57 INIASRF
+57 SRF
-64 SKNVDLKMP
+64 SRNVGLKIP

-95 GIGVIHKNFSAQ
+95 GIGVIHKNFAPQ
-107 EQAAQVAKVKY
+107 EQAYQVAKVKF

-130 DENISIAEILAY
+130 DENATISEILA
-142 RKERGFRFHSFLIT
+142 RREERGFNFQSFPIL
-156 DNMGR
+156 DAEQR

-170 FDFCEDLSLKA
+170 FDFCEDHSLKA
-181 KQVMSRNVIAG
+181 RQIMTRNVITG
-192 GAAVG
+192 EPGIG
-197 LREAYRMMLESKKKA
+197 LREAYAIMKQNKKKA
-212 LPLKDKDGK
+212 LPLVDKSRK
-221 VAGLYTF
+221 IAGMYTF
-228 SDVKRILSG
+228 IDVQRILFG
-237 DAKTYNLDKN
+237 DSKTYNIDKN
-247 GHLRVAAAVG
+247 GRLRVAAAIG
-257 VYDDAYERVEQLV
+257 VYNDAFERVEKLIH
-270 SEKID
+270 EKID

-289 LETLKV
+289 IETLKEI
-295 LKKKYD
+295 KKNYNID
-301 VDVVVGNISEPESA
+301 VIAGNISEPESA
-315 ERLCRAGADGLKIGQ
+315 ERLLKAGADGLKIGQ

-351 IYQCAKV
+351 IYECARV
-358 AGKFGVPVC
+358 AEKYGVPVC

-410 VQYKVY
+410 MQYKVY

-427 NKGSRERYNQ
+427 HKGSRERYNQ
-437 GKNDLVPEGMEGMVP
+437 GKNEIIPEGMEGMVP
-452 YKGPLKEVIHQYV
+452 YKGTLKEVLYQYI
-465 GGLRRGMG
+465 GGLKRGMG
-473 YVGAG
+473 YVGARD
-478 NIEELRTIAQFVRI
+478 IEELRAIAQFVRI

-502 HDIIITREAPNYQKQ
+502 HDIIITREAPNYQEKP
-517 L
+517 

>member
-1 MGRSMTHAKTALTQA
+1 MTQSKSLSSKSTKEKL
-16 MKRKFIAKRDT
+16 IAKRDS
-27 FFSRIADQGIA
+27 FFKKISDQGIA

-48 GYSSTLPDN
+48 GYSAILPDN
-57 INIASRF
+57 INIGSKF
-64 SKNVDLKMP
+64 SKNVGLKIP

-107 EQAAQVAKVKY
+107 EQADQVAKVKY

-130 DENISIAEILAY
+130 DEDISIGEIQAY
-142 RKERGFRFHSFLIT
+142 RKERGFNFHSFLVI
-156 DNMGR
+156 DSDQRM
-161 LVGILTKND
+161 VGILTRND

-181 KQVMSRNVIAG
+181 KQVMTKNVITGSAG
-192 GAAVG
+192 IG
-197 LREAYRMMLESKKKA
+197 LREAYRIMKESKKKA
-212 LPLKDKDGK
+212 IPLVDADGK

-237 DAKTYNLDKN
+237 DSKSFNVDKS
-247 GHLRVAAAVG
+247 GRLRVAAAIG
-257 VYDDAYERVEQLV
+257 VYDDAFERVEKLV

-289 LETLKV
+289 VETLKT
-295 LKKKYD
+295 LKKRYD
-301 VDVVVGNISEPESA
+301 IDVIVGNISEPESA

-351 IYQCAKV
+351 IYECAKV
-358 AGKFGVPVC
+358 AAKFGVPVC
-367 ADGGLKFSGDIP
+367 ADGGLKYSGDIP
-379 IAIGAGAH
+379 IAIGAGAC

-416 RGMGSLGAMES
+416 RGMGSLGAMER

-452 YKGPLKEVIHQYV
+452 YKGPLKEVLCQYI

-473 YVGAG
+473 YVGAE
-478 NIEELRTIAQFVRI
+478 NIEDLRAIAQFVRI

-502 HDIIITREAPNYQKQ
+502 HDIVITREAPNYRERV
-517 L
+517 

>member
-1 MGRSMTHAKTALTQA
+1 MKQPTAFQSTA
-16 MKRKFIAKRDT
+16 AKRKLAAKRDA
-27 FFSRIADQGIA
+27 FFKKISDQGIA

-48 GYSSTLPDN
+48 GYSGTLPDHVSIESKFSRN
-57 INIASRF
+57 VGLKIPIA
-64 SKNVDLKMP
+64 
-73 IVSAAMDTVTE
+73 SAAMDTVTE

-95 GIGVIHKNFSAQ
+95 GIGVIHKNFNAH
-107 EQAAQVAKVKY
+107 EQAAQVAKVKF
-118 HLNGLIEKPICF
+118 HLNGLIEKPICY
-130 DENISIAEILAY
+130 DENVTIGEILA
-142 RKERGFRFHSFLIT
+142 RKEERAFNFHSFLLL
-156 DNMGR
+156 DGKQR
-161 LVGILTKND
+161 LVGVLTKND
-170 FDFCEDLSLKA
+170 FDFCEDHSLKA
-181 KQVMSRNVIAG
+181 RQIMTKNLIT
-192 GAAVG
+192 GAPGLG
-197 LREAYRMMLESKKKA
+197 LREAYRIMKESKKKV
-212 LPLKDKDGK
+212 LPLVDKDKQ
-221 VAGLYTF
+221 VVGLYTF
-228 SDVKRILSG
+228 SDVKRILFG
-237 DAKTYNLDKN
+237 DSKTYNVDKN
-247 GHLRVAAAVG
+247 GRLRVAAAVG
-257 VYDDAYERVEQLV
+257 VYDDAYERVEKLV

-289 LETLKV
+289 IETLIR
-295 LKKKYD
+295 LKKRYD
-301 VDVVVGNISEPESA
+301 IDIVAGNISEPESA
-315 ERLCRAGADGLKIGQ
+315 ERLCKAGADGLKIGQ

-351 IYQCAKV
+351 IYECAKV
-358 AGKFGVPVC
+358 AAKFGVPVC

-416 RGMGSLGAMES
+416 RGMGSLSAMES
-427 NKGSRERYNQ
+427 HKGSRERYNQ

-452 YKGPLKEVIHQYV
+452 YKGPLKEVIYQYI
-465 GGLRRGMG
+465 GGLKRGMG
-473 YVGAG
+473 YVGAES
-478 NIEELRTIAQFVRI
+478 IDELREIAQFVRI

-502 HDIIITREAPNYQKQ
+502 HDIIITREAPNYQDK

>member
-1 MGRSMTHAKTALTQA
+1 MKQSTLIMTQDL
-16 MKRKFIAKRDT
+16 KRKLIGRRDA
-27 FFSRIADQGIA
+27 FFSRIGEQGIA

-48 GYSSTLPDN
+48 GYSAALPDN
-57 INIASRF
+57 INVESKF
-64 SKNVDLKMP
+64 SKNVGLKIP

-95 GIGVIHKNFSAQ
+95 GIGIIHKNFSAQ
-107 EQAAQVAKVKY
+107 DQAAQVAKVKY
-118 HLNGLIEKPICF
+118 HLNGFIEKPISF
-130 DENISIAEILAY
+130 DENTSMAEILAY
-142 RKERGFRFHSFLIT
+142 RKEREFNFHSFLII
-156 DNMGR
+156 DSSHR
-161 LVGILTKND
+161 LVGVLTKND
-170 FDFCEDLSLKA
+170 FDFCENHSLKA
-181 KQVMSRNVIAG
+181 KQVMTRKVITANPG
-192 GAAVG
+192 TG
-197 LREAYRMMLESKKKA
+197 LREAYRIMMESKKKA
-212 LPLKDKDGK
+212 LPLIDQDGK
-221 VAGLYTF
+221 VSGLYTF
-228 SDVKRILSG
+228 SDVKRILFG
-237 DAKTYNLDKN
+237 DSKSYNVD
-247 GHLRVAAAVG
+247 GDGRLRVAAAIG
-257 VYDDAYERVEQLV
+257 VYDDAFERMEKLM

-289 LETLKV
+289 IETLKL
-295 LKKKYD
+295 LKKRYD
-301 VDVVVGNISEPESA
+301 IDIVAGNISEPESA
-315 ERLCRAGADGLKIGQ
+315 ERLCRAGADGLKVGQ

-351 IYQCAKV
+351 IYECAK
-358 AGKFGVPVC
+358 AARKFGVPVC

-416 RGMGSLGAMES
+416 RGMGSLGAMEN

-437 GKNDLVPEGMEGMVP
+437 GKNDLIPEGMEGMVP
-452 YKGPLKEVIHQYV
+452 YKGPLKEVIHQYI

-478 NIEELRTIAQFVRI
+478 DIEDLRTIAQFVRI

-517 L
+517 V

>member
-1 MGRSMTHAKTALTQA
+1 MKQPKSILTQEVQ
-16 MKRKFIAKRDT
+16 RKLITKRDT
-27 FFSRIADQGIA
+27 FFSKVSDQGIA

-48 GYSSTLPDN
+48 GYSSILPDN
-57 INIASRF
+57 INIESRF
-64 SKNVDLKMP
+64 SKNVGLKMP

-84 AEMAIEIAKLG
+84 AEMAIEIAKIG
-95 GIGVIHKNFSAQ
+95 GIGVIHKNFTAE

-118 HLNGLIEKPICF
+118 YLNGLIEKPICF
-130 DENISIAEILAY
+130 DEDVSIGDILAN
-142 RKERGFRFHSFLIT
+142 RKERGFRFHSLLIT
-156 DNMGR
+156 DKTHR
-161 LVGILTKND
+161 LVGVLTKND
-170 FDFCEDLSLKA
+170 FDFCEDYSVKA
-181 KQVMSRNVIAG
+181 KQVMSRNLITGNAG
-192 GAAVG
+192 IG
-197 LREAYRMMLESKKKA
+197 LREAHQIMHQSKKKA
-212 LPLKDKDGK
+212 LPLIDKDGK

-237 DAKTYNLDKN
+237 DSKSFNLDKN

-257 VYDDAYERVEQLV
+257 VYDDAFERVEQLV
-270 SEKID
+270 SEKVD

-289 LETLKV
+289 LETLKA

-315 ERLCRAGADGLKIGQ
+315 ERLCRAGADGLKVGQ

-351 IYQCAKV
+351 IYECAKV
-358 AGKFGVPVC
+358 ASKFGVPVC
-367 ADGGLKFSGDIP
+367 ADGGLKYSGDIP

-452 YKGPLKEVIHQYV
+452 YKGPLKEVIHQYI

-478 NIEELRTIAQFVRI
+478 NIEELRAIAQFVRI

-502 HDIIITREAPNYQKQ
+502 HDIVITREAPNYQKQ
-517 L
+517 A